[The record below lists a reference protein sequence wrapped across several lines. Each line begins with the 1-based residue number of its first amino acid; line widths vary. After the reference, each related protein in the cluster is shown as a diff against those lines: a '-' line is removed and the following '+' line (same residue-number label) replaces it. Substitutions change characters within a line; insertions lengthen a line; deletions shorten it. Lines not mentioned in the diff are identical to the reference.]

1 MPVKNLSCLTILISS
16 FLFVNYTSF
25 GQVWEKSYTTYHNI
39 YDAQECYDK
48 GIMFGANI
56 DYTNE
61 HGALVKT
68 DVNGTILWYKYFQD
82 SIYAGSIKCAKDGG
96 VLVGGFNYKINNDGN
111 PFIMKMDASMN
122 VLWAEN
128 FDCNGVIGGVKE
140 RPNGDVL
147 VQIEVY
153 DASNTGW
160 PELIYCLDKTGKEKW
175 KYWTYSLLNLK
186 YTKDID
192 FNKDGSMYLTGYYY
206 IPGVNSTVYE
216 VHPLEIKL
224 DSSGRQIWSKLYGVS
239 QGHIGDGWMGLVTP
253 DKGIIEASVIDY
265 DSNYFIKYDSNGE
278 NEWTKYAV
286 DLKTPEIMQ
295 DGQSISNNSYILL
308 YDKHSEFV
316 ADDYLRLYKIDVNAN
331 VLNKKDYIRKD
342 KTAPLSMNK
351 MSGNAFLIAAYSF
364 DSTKNKSYGYLMKV
378 DTNLA
383 NAYFDTKTKYKY
395 DTLSSKKITSGD
407 TIYFPKNAR
416 IVQVDSSFYTGANID
431 SKPNL
436 DIHIF
441 PNPFTQETNI
451 SYTIGKRAIVKIDV
465 LDMLG
470 NSLGILRNEEQS
482 AGSYSLV
489 FNSANYPVNKSGIY
503 LARITIGTTTG
514 VYKLILSR

>member
-1 MPVKNLSCLTILISS
+1 
-16 FLFVNYTSF
+16 
-25 GQVWEKSYTTYHNI
+25 
-39 YDAQECYDK
+39 
-48 GIMFGANI
+48 
-56 DYTNE
+56 
-61 HGALVKT
+61 
-68 DVNGTILWYKYFQD
+68 
-82 SIYAGSIKCAKDGG
+82 
-96 VLVGGFNYKINNDGN
+96 
-111 PFIMKMDASMN
+111 
-122 VLWAEN
+122 
-128 FDCNGVIGGVKE
+128 
-140 RPNGDVL
+140 
-147 VQIEVY
+147 
-153 DASNTGW
+153 
-160 PELIYCLDKTGKEKW
+160 
-175 KYWTYSLLNLK
+175 
-186 YTKDID
+186 
-192 FNKDGSMYLTGYYY
+192 
-206 IPGVNSTVYE
+206 
-216 VHPLEIKL
+216 
-224 DSSGRQIWSKLYGVS
+224 
-239 QGHIGDGWMGLVTP
+239 
-253 DKGIIEASVIDY
+253 
-265 DSNYFIKYDSNGE
+265 
-278 NEWTKYAV
+278 
-286 DLKTPEIMQ
+286 
-295 DGQSISNNSYILL
+295 
-308 YDKHSEFV
+308 
-316 ADDYLRLYKIDVNAN
+316 
-331 VLNKKDYIRKD
+331 
-342 KTAPLSMNK
+342 MNK